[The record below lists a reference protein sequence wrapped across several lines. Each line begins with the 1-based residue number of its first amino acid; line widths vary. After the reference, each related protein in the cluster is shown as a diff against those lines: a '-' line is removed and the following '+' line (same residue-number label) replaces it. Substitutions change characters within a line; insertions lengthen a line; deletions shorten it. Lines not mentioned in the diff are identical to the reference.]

1 MLNNSAHQPSSG
13 ILSPLLGL
21 GLFAVA
27 SGYLMSLLPLALTAL
42 ALPLSLS
49 AWLASAYYT
58 GLLLGA
64 LQAQRL
70 IAAIG
75 HRMAFILCLLAL
87 LTTVL
92 LMFLLRYASA
102 WLALRLVAGVATA
115 GIFVVVESW
124 LLLVDDDKQR
134 AARLGIY
141 MLTLY
146 AGSAVGQ
153 LLIEPIGTA
162 GLVPFLSIATLL
174 ALAILAPLF
183 ARTAKPHPV
192 LHSAVSIKELSSLSK
207 PAFIGCIVSGLV
219 LGPIY
224 GLMPSYLSSSTQWSN
239 KVGVL
244 MASLVL
250 GGMLVQ
256 PLSSYLSARLNK
268 TLLQAFAAAIGVLA
282 ALAIAMANSWLALSV
297 SLFVLGAAAF
307 SIYPIAISQA
317 CVNVPAEKI
326 VAITELML
334 ISYSIG
340 SISGPLLAESAQSL
354 ALKLPL
360 YIALVL
366 ASTSMYMLIVAS
378 KEKTGRGHLPPTLG
392 V

>member
-42 ALPLSLS
+42 ALTLSLS

-75 HRMAFILCLLAL
+75 HRMAFILCLLIL
-87 LTTVL
+87 LATVL
-92 LMFLLRYASA
+92 LMFLLPYASA
-102 WLALRLVAGVATA
+102 WLALRLLAGVATA

-134 AARLGIY
+134 ASRLGIY

-174 ALAILAPLF
+174 ALAILAALF
-183 ARTAKPHPV
+183 TRTAKPHQI

-282 ALAIAMANSWLALSV
+282 ALAIAMANSWLALSI
-297 SLFVLGAAAF
+297 SLLVLGAAAF

-317 CVNVPAEKI
+317 CINVPAEKI

-340 SISGPLLAESAQSL
+340 SISGPLLAESTQSL

-360 YIALVL
+360 YVALVL

>member
-1 MLNNSAHQPSSG
+1 MLNNSAQQPSSG

-87 LTTVL
+87 LATVL
-92 LMFLLRYASA
+92 LMFLLPYTSA

-134 AARLGIY
+134 ASRLGIY

-183 ARTAKPHPV
+183 ERTAKPHPV
-192 LHSAVSIKELSSLSK
+192 LHSAVPIKELSSLSK

-224 GLMPSYLSSSTQWSN
+224 GLMPGYLSSSTQWGN